1 MTSSNLVVPNLAT
14 VEVNGLTR
22 SSFILRSALAAGAVY
37 GGSVVGPY
45 VNRAFAQDEG
55 SEGDVEIL
63 NFALTL
69 EYLEQAFY
77 QEGLRQVDGLT
88 GELQSLVQQV
98 EQDESEH
105 VDALTQTIEDLGGQP
120 TEAPEVDFGDAFTD
134 QDSFLELA
142 QTFED
147 TGVQAYNGAAP
158 QIESEEVLAAAG
170 SIVQVEGRHAAL
182 IRLQRGEDP
191 APSAFDETLDQQ
203 EVLDAVMPF
212 IQSTS
217 GTGAGGGTGDG
228 EGGGGSGGGGA
239 REGGN

>member
-1 MTSSNLVVPNLAT
+1 MTSSNLVVPSLAT
-14 VEVNGLTR
+14 VEVRGITR
-22 SSFILRSALAAGAVY
+22 SAFILRSALAAGAVY

-45 VNRAFAQDEG
+45 VNQAFAQGEG
-55 SEGDVEIL
+55 SEGDIEIL

-77 QEGLRQVDGLT
+77 QEALRQVDGL
-88 GELQSLVQQV
+88 GGDLQSLVEQV
-98 EQDESEH
+98 ESDESEH
-105 VDALTQTIEDLGGQP
+105 VDALTQTITDLGGEP
-120 TEAPEVDFGDAFTD
+120 TEAPEVDFGDAFAD
-134 QDSFLELA
+134 EDSFLELA

-170 SIVQVEGRHAAL
+170 SIVQVEGRHAGL

-191 APSAFDETLDQQ
+191 APTAFDETLSMQ

-212 IQSTS
+212 IQSS
-217 GTGAGGGTGDG
+217 GGGAGGGN
-228 EGGGGSGGGGA
+228 GGNGGSGGGA
-239 REGGN
+239 GN